1 MQESE
6 SKAPLEPQDWHP
18 ADILAAL
25 KKRGH
30 TLAGLSVANGYHPN
44 AAGKALKMPW
54 PAVEQLVAA
63 ALGLSPQAIWP
74 SRYDSDNM
82 PRRRAK
88 T

>member
-1 MQESE
+1 
-6 SKAPLEPQDWHP
+6 LEPQDWHP

-30 TLAGLSVANGYHPN
+30 TLAGLSVANGYHPT